1 VTELHTT
8 TIGGGPITIRKRF
21 DRRLVVNGQ
30 RIVAISTLAV
40 GVALLY
46 GGGGV
51 IVTPAV
57 YEQALGLLPSD
68 EPTAAP
74 APEQPDAV

>member
-1 VTELHTT
+1 MTELHTT

-30 RIVAISTLAV
+30 RIVAISTLSV
-40 GVALLY
+40 GVALMY
-46 GGGGV
+46 EGGGV

-57 YEQALGLLPSD
+57 YQQALGLLPSD
-68 EPTAAP
+68 EPTA
-74 APEQPDAV
+74 PEQPDVS

>member
-1 VTELHTT
+1 MTELHTT

-21 DRRLVVNGQ
+21 DRRLVVNGR
-30 RIVAISTLAV
+30 RIVAISTLSV
-40 GVALLY
+40 GVALMY

-57 YEQALGLLPSD
+57 YQQALGLLPSD
-68 EPTAAP
+68 EPTA
-74 APEQPDAV
+74 PEQPDVV